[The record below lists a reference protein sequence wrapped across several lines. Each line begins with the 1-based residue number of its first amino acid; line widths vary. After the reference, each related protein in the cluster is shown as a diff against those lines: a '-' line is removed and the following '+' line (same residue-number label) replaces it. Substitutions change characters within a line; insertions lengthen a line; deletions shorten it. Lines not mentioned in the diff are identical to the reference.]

1 MGTVLVERQRY
12 GADDGSTDPL
22 QSVGRGT
29 AFRWGAMRVFD
40 GRMLHGLAITALAIT
55 MVSCKPADD
64 KQTVTNQSASPNPAN
79 LIDGNNGS
87 DWAAYGQSFGEQ
99 HYSPLTEIN
108 AASVNRLGLAWSYDL
123 PPGNPISGP
132 LAVDGKLYT
141 ATGYSVV
148 RAFDAATGKLLWTFD
163 PQAPAAAGR
172 KLRTGYGIRGL
183 AWWKG
188 KLYIGTQDG
197 RLIAIDAGSGRQLW
211 SAMTVTPSDY
221 RFISGA
227 PRVFA
232 GKVIIG
238 HGGADTSDL
247 RGYVTAYDAETGK
260 KLWRFYTVPGNPAD
274 GFEDETQAMA
284 AKTWA
289 GEWWKRGGGGTV
301 WNSFAYD
308 AETDTVFI
316 GVGNGAPW
324 NHRVR
329 SAGKGDNLFLAS
341 IVALSGRT
349 GKYRW
354 HYQFNP
360 AETWDYNASMD
371 MQLADLVIDGK
382 PRKVVM
388 EAPKNGFFYVIDRT
402 NGKRIS
408 ADKIAKVTWAKGI
421 DLKTGR
427 PIEVPEARYPGG
439 RTFALFPGPQG
450 AHTWLPSAFSPKS
463 GLIYLPILESGTG
476 YNDRG
481 INPRTWRRT
490 QANSTEAAV
499 NLSEVRLSPEKL
511 GRGALMAWDPV
522 TRKQVWRVATAG
534 GWNGGVLA
542 TGGGLVFQGEDNGR
556 FTAYDARSGKP
567 LWRFDAQAPVLA
579 PPISYSVNGRQ
590 YITVLTGIGTS
601 VGAIT
606 ALLSQPVDYRTQ
618 ARRVL
623 TFALGA
629 TATIPKAAPVEI
641 RVAADPGFKLDQASA
656 DRGAAEFNRCQTCHG
671 IGAVAGGTAPDLRS
685 SGIPVS
691 SEAFEAVVRQGA
703 LVPAGMPGFEELTDQ
718 QLADLRQYIRTQAA
732 ALRDATAS
740 ISTHHQAR
748 APR

>member
-1 MGTVLVERQRY
+1 MTCLNEMSHDVK
-12 GADDGSTDPL
+12 ASTKRTCG
-22 QSVGRGT
+22 GR
-29 AFRWGAMRVFD
+29 ALRS
-40 GRMLHGLAITALAIT
+40 LAIAMLAIG
-55 MVSCKPADD
+55 VPAC
-64 KQTVTNQSASPNPAN
+64 NPAGEEQSTIDEGAAQN
-79 LIDGNNGS
+79 PATLLDGNKGD

-99 HYSPLTEIN
+99 HYSPLSQIDT
-108 AASVNRLGLAWSYDL
+108 ASVKRLGLAWSYDL
-123 PPGNPISGP
+123 PAGNPLTGP

-148 RAFDAATGKLLWTFD
+148 RAFDAASGKLLWTFD
-163 PQAPAAAGR
+163 PKAPEASGR
-172 KLRTGYGIRGL
+172 KLRTGYGSRGL
-183 AWWKG
+183 AWWNG
-188 KLYIGTQDG
+188 KLYVGTQDG
-197 RLIAIDAGSGRQLW
+197 RLIAIDAGTGRQLW
-211 SAMTVTPSDY
+211 STMTVQPDDY

-227 PRVFA
+227 PRVFS

-247 RGYVTAYDAETGK
+247 RGYVTAYDADTGRQ
-260 KLWRFYTVPGNPAD
+260 LWRFYTVPGNPAN
-274 GFEDETQAMA
+274 GFEDATQAMA

-308 AETDTVFI
+308 AENDTIFI

-329 SAGKGDNLFLAS
+329 SEGKGDNLFLAS

-349 GKYRW
+349 GAYKW

-360 AETWDYNASMD
+360 GETWDYNASMD
-371 MQLADLVIDGK
+371 MQLADIMIDGK
-382 PRKVVM
+382 LRKVVM

-402 NGKRIS
+402 SGKLIS
-408 ADKIAKVTWAKGI
+408 ADQIAKVSWAKGI
-421 DLKTGR
+421 DIKSGR

-450 AHTWLPSAFSPKS
+450 AHTWLPSAYSPKS
-463 GLIYLPILESGTG
+463 GLMYLPVLESGTA

-481 INPRTWRRT
+481 IDARGWRRT

-499 NLSEVRLSPEKL
+499 NLSEARLSPDKL
-511 GRGALMAWDPV
+511 GSGTLLAWNPI
-522 TRKQVWRVATAG
+522 TRKAAWRVPTTG
-534 GWNGGVLA
+534 GWNGGVMA

-556 FTAYDARSGKP
+556 FIAYDAGSGKP

-579 PPISYSVNGRQ
+579 PPISYSVKGRQ
-590 YITVLTGIGTS
+590 YVTVLTGIGTS

-606 ALLSQPVDYRTQ
+606 ELLSQHVDYRTQ

-623 TFALGA
+623 TFALDGA
-629 TATIPKAAPVEI
+629 ATIPKAIPAKPQAAPDPDFI
-641 RVAADPGFKLDQASA
+641 SDTAAAQ
-656 DRGAAEFNRCQTCHG
+656 RGAAEFNRCQTCHG
-671 IGAVAGGTAPDLRS
+671 IGAVGGGTAPDLRT
-685 SGIPVS
+685 SGVPVS
-691 SEAFEAVVRQGA
+691 AEAFEAVVRQGA
-703 LVPAGMPGFEELTDQ
+703 LVPAGMPRFEELTDR
-718 QLADLRQYIRTQAA
+718 QLGDLRQYIRAQASD
-732 ALRDATAS
+732 LRQEAS
-740 ISTHHQAR
+740 TLPTSRKAR

>member
-1 MGTVLVERQRY
+1 MDSREARDT
-12 GADDGSTDPL
+12 
-22 QSVGRGT
+22 
-29 AFRWGAMRVFD
+29 
-40 GRMLHGLAITALAIT
+40 
-55 MVSCKPADD
+55 
-64 KQTVTNQSASPNPAN
+64 PAN
-79 LIDGNNGS
+79 LIDGNAGG

-99 HYSPLTEIN
+99 HYSPLTQID
-108 AASVNRLGLAWSYDL
+108 AASVRRLGLAWSYDL
-123 PPGNPISGP
+123 PPGNPLSGP
-132 LAVDGKLYT
+132 LAIDGKLYT

-163 PQAPAAAGR
+163 PKAPEAAGR
-172 KLRTGYGIRGL
+172 KLRTGYGSRGL

-188 KLYIGTQDG
+188 KLYVGTQDG
-197 RLIAIDAGSGRQLW
+197 RLIAIDAGSGHQLW
-211 SAMTVTPSDY
+211 SAMTVAPDDY

-227 PRVFA
+227 PRVFG

-247 RGYVTAYDAETGK
+247 RGYVTAYDADTGK
-260 KLWRFYTVPGNPAD
+260 KLWRFYTVPGNPAK

-284 AKTWA
+284 AGTWA
-289 GEWWKRGGGGTV
+289 GEWWKHGGGGTV

-308 AETDTVFI
+308 LESDTVFI

-341 IVALSGRT
+341 IVALNGKD
-349 GKYRW
+349 GKYKW

-371 MQLADLVIDGK
+371 MQLADLMIDGRR
-382 PRKVVM
+382 RKVVM

-402 NGKRIS
+402 NGKLIS
-408 ADKIAKVTWAKGI
+408 ADKIAKVTWAKSI

-427 PIEVPEARYPGG
+427 PVEVPEARYVGG
-439 RTFALFPGPQG
+439 RTFALFPSPQG
-450 AHTWLPSAFSPKS
+450 AHTWLPSAYSPKS
-463 GLIYLPILESGTG
+463 GLIYLPVLESGTG
-476 YNDRG
+476 YDDRG
-481 INPRTWRRT
+481 IDRRTWRRT

-499 NLSEVRLSPEKL
+499 NLSEVRLSREKVGQGSL
-511 GRGALMAWDPV
+511 LAWNPV
-522 TRKQVWRVATAG
+522 TRKEAWRVATAG
-534 GWNGGVLA
+534 GWNGGILA

-556 FTAYDARSGKP
+556 FTAYGALNGKP

-590 YITVLTGIGTS
+590 YVTVLTGIGTS

-623 TFALGA
+623 TFALDADGK
-629 TATIPKAAPVEI
+629 ILKAAPVKFT
-641 RVAADPGFKLDQASA
+641 AGPDPDFRPDQASA
-656 DRGAAEFNRCQTCHG
+656 QRGAKEFNRCQTCHG
-671 IGAVAGGTAPDLRS
+671 VGAIAGGTAPDLRS
-685 SGIPVS
+685 SGAPASAETFDAI
-691 SEAFEAVVRQGA
+691 VRQGA
-703 LVPAGMPGFEELTDQ
+703 LVPAGMPRFEELTDR
-718 QLADLRQYIRTQAA
+718 QLGDLRQYIRTRAA
-732 ALRDATAS
+732 ALRQKADLSS
-740 ISTHHQAR
+740 INRNSP

>member
-1 MGTVLVERQRY
+1 M
-12 GADDGSTDPL
+12 
-22 QSVGRGT
+22 T
-29 AFRWGAMRVFD
+29 AFQRRNLAQATSGRMRV
-40 GRMLHGLAITALAIT
+40 GIATTALAIWA
-55 MVSCKPADD
+55 VSCAPDGKRNAEADRG
-64 KQTVTNQSASPNPAN
+64 VPPNPVT
-79 LIDGNNGS
+79 LIDGNTGN

-99 HYSPLTEIN
+99 HYSPLTQID
-108 AASVNRLGLAWSYDL
+108 AASVRRLGLAWSYDL
-123 PPGNPISGP
+123 PPGNPLSGP
-132 LAVDGKLYT
+132 LAIDGKLYT

-163 PQAPAAAGR
+163 PKAAEAAGR

-188 KLYIGTQDG
+188 KLYVGTQDG

-211 SAMTVTPSDY
+211 SAMTVSAGDY

-247 RGYVTAYDAETGK
+247 RGYVTAYDADTGAQ
-260 KLWRFYTVPGNPAD
+260 LWRFYTVPGNPAD

-289 GEWWKRGGGGTV
+289 GEWWKHGGGGTV

-308 AETDTVFI
+308 AENDTIFI

-329 SAGKGDNLFLAS
+329 SAEKGDNFFLAS
-341 IVALSGRT
+341 IVALNGKD
-349 GKYRW
+349 GKYKW

-360 AETWDYNASMD
+360 GETWDYNASMD
-371 MQLADLVIDGK
+371 MQLADLTIGGK
-382 PRKVVM
+382 RRKVVM

-402 NGKRIS
+402 NGKLIS
-408 ADKIAKVTWAKGI
+408 ADKIAKVTWATGI

-427 PIEVPEARYPGG
+427 PIEVPGARYPNG
-439 RTFALFPGPQG
+439 RSFALFPGPQG
-450 AHTWLPSAFSPKS
+450 AHTWLPSAYSPKT
-463 GLIYLPILESGTG
+463 GLIYLPVLEAGTG
-476 YNDRG
+476 YDDRG
-481 INPRTWRRT
+481 IDPRTWRRT
-490 QANSTEAAV
+490 QANSTEAAI
-499 NLSEVRLSPEKL
+499 NLREARLSRERAGSGSL
-511 GRGALMAWDPV
+511 LAWNPV
-522 TRKQVWRVATAG
+522 TRKEAWRVATVG
-534 GWNGGVLA
+534 GWNGGVLT

-556 FTAYDARSGKP
+556 FTAYDAVNGKA

-579 PPISYSVNGRQ
+579 PPISYSVKGRQ
-590 YITVLTGIGTS
+590 YVTVLSGIGTS

-606 ALLSQPVDYRTQ
+606 ELLSQPVDYRTQ

-623 TFALGA
+623 TFALDGKGS
-629 TATIPKAAPVEI
+629 ISKAAPVEI
-641 RVAADPGFKLDQASA
+641 AAFPDPDSRPDAASA
-656 DRGAAEFNRCQTCHG
+656 TRGAAEFNRCQTCHG
-671 IGAVAGGTAPDLRS
+671 LGAIAGGTAPDLRS
-685 SGIPVS
+685 SAIPPS
-691 SEAFEAVVRQGA
+691 LEAFDAVVRQGA
-703 LVPAGMPGFEELTDQ
+703 LVPAGMPRFEELTDRQ
-718 QLADLRQYIRTQAA
+718 IGDLRHYIRTQAA
-732 ALRDATAS
+732 ALRRGTDAAP
-740 ISTHHQAR
+740 ISRKAR